1 MTSAV
6 LSLQDVSVSLGGQPI
21 VHDVTADIGAGE
33 FVALLGSN
41 GSGKTT
47 LLRSVLGLVPHRG
60 RIELFGEGLAD
71 FRAWPRLGYVPQHI
85 DPAMLNST
93 VHEVVATGRLPR
105 RRPFLPPTRED
116 RAAVSCAIE
125 QVGLGD
131 RPRATIAHLSGGQRR
146 RALIARALATNP
158 DLLVMD
164 EPLAG
169 VDQDTQQALAGLL
182 RDLTTARQLTVLVV
196 LHEHGPFADMVQRTL
211 LLQGGWLVY
220 DGAGFELELPD
231 EHHLPPEHVSASTS
245 WVPSYPSG
253 PNVVEE
259 D

>member
-1 MTSAV
+1 MTGAV
-6 LSLQDVSVSLGGQPI
+6 LSLNNVSVHLGGQPI
-21 VHDVTADIGAGE
+21 VHDVSAEIGAGE

-47 LLRSVLGLVPHRG
+47 LLRSILGLVPHQG
-60 RIELFGEGLAD
+60 RIELFDERLED
-71 FRAWPRLGYVPQHI
+71 FRSWPRLGYVPQHI

-93 VHEVVATGRLPR
+93 VQEIVATGRLPR
-105 RRPFLPPTRED
+105 RRPFLPPTRQD
-116 RAAVSCAIE
+116 RAAISCAIE

-169 VDQDTQQALAGLL
+169 VDRDTQQSLASLL
-182 RDLTTARQLTVLVV
+182 RSLTSSRQLTVLVV
-196 LHEHGPFADMVQRTL
+196 LHEHGPFSDMVQRTL
-211 LLQGGWLVY
+211 LLQEGWLVY

-231 EHHLPPEHVSASTS
+231 EHHLPPEHVSASTG
-245 WVPSYPSG
+245 WVPTYPTG
-253 PNVVEE
+253 PDAVEE